1 MLELQLSDKTELR
14 LKRVLSMSENNDV
27 FFNKA
32 IDYQINEL
40 KKGIFNIEKDLKY
53 FEEKYNLSSKL
64 FYKKFSNGEIG
75 DEDDYII
82 WGGIYEMYLSD
93 KQKLKKL

>member
-1 MLELQLSDKTELR
+1 MLELQLSDNTEQR
-14 LKRVLSMSENNDV
+14 LKQVLSLNANKDV

-40 KKGIFNIEKDLKY
+40 KKGIFNMEKDLKQ
-53 FEEKYNLSSKL
+53 FEEKHNLSSKL
-64 FYKKFSNGEIG
+64 FYEKFRNGEIG

-82 WGGIYEMYLSD
+82 WGGIYEMFLND
-93 KQKLKKL
+93 KQKLEKI